1 MDEMIE
7 ADPVT
12 GEVIQRRKP
21 FGQFLLEQ
29 RDGGLH
35 SELSEALQELV
46 AAVAEHGKGGTLT
59 LTVKVGPLKG
69 AMYGQLVVLDEV
81 KVKAPEGERGA
92 SLFFEDGSGNL
103 SRSNPRQPELPLR
116 EVPADSSPIRE
127 VS

>member
-1 MDEMIE
+1 MEETIDM
-7 ADPVT
+7 AT
-12 GEVIQRRKP
+12 GELIPARKP

-35 SELSEALQELV
+35 SELSEALQTLV
-46 AAVAEHGKGGTLT
+46 AAVAEHGKAGALT
-59 LTVKVGPLKG
+59 LTVRVAPIKN
-69 AMYGQLVVLDEV
+69 AMFGQLVITDDV

-92 SLFFEDGSGNL
+92 SLFFEDGNGNL

-116 EVPADSSPIRE
+116 DIPAADDSPIRK